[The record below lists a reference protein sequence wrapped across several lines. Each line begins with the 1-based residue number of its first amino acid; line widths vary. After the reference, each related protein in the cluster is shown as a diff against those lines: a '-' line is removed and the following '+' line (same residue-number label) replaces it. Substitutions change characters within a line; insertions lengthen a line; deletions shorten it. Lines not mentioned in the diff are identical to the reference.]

1 MYLSVDCLLDNG
13 LLCIKYNFSYSMF
26 LFKHITPRVII
37 IGLFLLFAAF
47 SRVFIA
53 RFAPDLANFSPVGAL
68 ALFAGA
74 QLGLRWKS
82 FIMPFSFLI
91 LSDILI
97 NVWVFEGQYGIM
109 YDSFYWTYLVVAAII
124 VLGHFFA
131 SSQKV
136 GGILLSSGLATLT
149 HWGILD
155 FIYWVAG
162 GTSISSG
169 LVLSKDMAGL
179 LEAYAQGA
187 PFAKNFAMGT
197 VAYSLI
203 LFGVYALVPS
213 KWKQSESVPLV
224 A

>member
-1 MYLSVDCLLDNG
+1 
-13 LLCIKYNFSYSMF
+13 MF
-26 LFKHITPRVII
+26 LFKHITPKVLI

-53 RFAPDLANFSPVGAL
+53 RFAPELANFSPVGAL

-82 FIMPFSFLI
+82 FIMPFAFLI
-91 LSDILI
+91 LSDVLI

-109 YDSFYWTYLVVAAII
+109 YDSFYWTYFVVAMII
-124 VLGHFFA
+124 LVGHFFA

-136 GGILLSSGLATLT
+136 GSILLGSGLATLL
-149 HWGILD
+149 HWGVLD

-162 GTSISSG
+162 GTSVTTG
-169 LVLSKDMAGL
+169 LVLTKDMTGL
-179 LEAYAQGA
+179 LEAYIQGA

-197 VAYSLI
+197 IAYSLI
-203 LFGVYALVPS
+203 LFGFYAMVPT
-213 KWKQSESVPLV
+213 KWKQTTSSFFM

>member
-82 FIMPFSFLI
+82 FIMPLSFLI

-97 NVWVFEGQYGIM
+97 NVWVFEGQYGKNLIRQCKAGVDFQLTLLPLCVIHTFQQVSNCTG
-109 YDSFYWTYLVVAAII
+109 YR
-124 VLGHFFA
+124 
-131 SSQKV
+131 SS
-136 GGILLSSGLATLT
+136 AC
-149 HWGILD
+149 
-155 FIYWVAG
+155 
-162 GTSISSG
+162 
-169 LVLSKDMAGL
+169 
-179 LEAYAQGA
+179 
-187 PFAKNFAMGT
+187 AKND
-197 VAYSLI
+197 
-203 LFGVYALVPS
+203 
-213 KWKQSESVPLV
+213 
-224 A
+224 